1 MSLPEGA
8 RLPIT
13 SERDRVGYWPK
24 VEYRRSTELLAFSKV
39 HLATILVVFT
49 GHCPIDIDIHT
60 ARLKIQSVPF
70 SIILLQL
77 YFVTNLLFTS
87 VFAAAQTM

>member
-1 MSLPEGA
+1 MPGH
-8 RLPIT
+8 RGI
-13 SERDRVGYWPK
+13 
-24 VEYRRSTELLAFSKV
+24 VENCKGDELASKAQLA
-39 HLATILVVFT
+39 AILLILT